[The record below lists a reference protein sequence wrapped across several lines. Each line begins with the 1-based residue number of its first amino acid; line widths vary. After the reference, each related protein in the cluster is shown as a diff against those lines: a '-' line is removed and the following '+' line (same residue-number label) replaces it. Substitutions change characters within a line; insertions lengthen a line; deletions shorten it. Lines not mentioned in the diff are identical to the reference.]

1 MKINAKQ
8 LTFLYFSIVA
18 SAIII
23 IHASVFISTTE
34 DIELLYAESRL
45 DSISKYLLKSLDNH
59 QIKKQ
64 PEFLFQTQGKAE
76 FDPFIKVYFDSAI
89 IPKELNL
96 PNDLSLGVAFETED
110 EVNNKTYFVLKKNLG
125 PSYGEVYLVLDNSFY
140 ELIEESLP
148 ISQTK
153 QIIISFSLLIVSLL
167 VVLKISTRLT
177 NPITKMAEDL
187 SHRQADSNEPIQL
200 PQGFVPT
207 ELALL
212 VASFN
217 DFQERINILVERER
231 SFNRYASHELRT
243 PLMVMKGAIN
253 LLAESKDPDFVEK
266 QRLRLDKST
275 NEMNE
280 FIQTLLSLT
289 KLPSTE
295 NMIETDIGEGELKN
309 LIDNHRYLLEGKGV
323 AINVN
328 VVGDLKI
335 KMPEAAFNILI
346 SNLIKNAFANTFEGQ
361 IDIHVE
367 NQIFEIRDTGVGL
380 LDQTKTNEGYGLG
393 LLLVKDICK
402 QFSCEFSLVA
412 NSDKGCTASLVFPMV
427 TSYRLQK
434 VRAN

>member
-23 IHASVFISTTE
+23 IHASVFLSTTE
-34 DIELLYAESRL
+34 DIERLYAESRL
-45 DSISKYLLKSLDNH
+45 DSISNYLLKSLDNH

-64 PEFLFQTQGKAE
+64 PEFLLQTQGKAE
-76 FDPFIKVYFDSAI
+76 FDPFIRVYFDSAL
-89 IPKELNL
+89 IPKELNI
-96 PNDLSLGVAFETED
+96 PKDVALGFAFETED

-125 PSYGEVYLVLDNSFY
+125 PSYGEAYLVLDNSYY

-148 ISQTK
+148 TSHAK
-153 QIIISFSLLIVSLL
+153 QLIISFALLIVSLL
-167 VVLKISTRLT
+167 VVLKISARLT
-177 NPITKMAEDL
+177 NPISKMVDDL
-187 SHRQADSNEPIQL
+187 SNRQADSLEPIQL
-200 PQGFVPT
+200 PNGIVPT
-207 ELALL
+207 ELEQL
-212 VASFN
+212 VTSFN
-217 DFQERINILVERER
+217 DFQERINLLVERER

-253 LLAESKDPDFVEK
+253 LLAESKDPAFVEK
-266 QRLRLDKST
+266 QRIRLDKAT

-289 KLPSTE
+289 KLQPSE
-295 NMIETDIGEGELKN
+295 NMITTDIGEGEFKS
-309 LIDNHRYLLEGKGV
+309 LIDNHRYLLEGKEV
-323 AINVN
+323 AINIIVE
-328 VVGDLKI
+328 GDLKI

-346 SNLIKNAFANTFEGQ
+346 GNLIKNAFANTFEGQ
-361 IDIHVE
+361 VDINVV

-402 QFSCEFSLVA
+402 QFSCVFSLVA
-412 NSDKGCTASLVFPMV
+412 NSDKGCTASLVFP
-427 TSYRLQK
+427 K
-434 VRAN
+434 VNL

>member
-23 IHASVFISTTE
+23 IHASVFLSTTE
-34 DIELLYAESRL
+34 DIERLYAESRL
-45 DSISKYLLKSLDNH
+45 DSISNYLLKSLDNH

-64 PEFLFQTQGKAE
+64 PEFLLQTQGKAE
-76 FDPFIKVYFDSAI
+76 FDPFIRVYFDSAL
-89 IPKELNL
+89 IPKELNI
-96 PNDLSLGVAFETED
+96 PKDVALGFAFETED

-125 PSYGEVYLVLDNSFY
+125 PSYGEAYLVLDNSYY

-148 ISQTK
+148 TSHAK
-153 QIIISFSLLIVSLL
+153 QLIISFALLIVSLL
-167 VVLKISTRLT
+167 VVLKISARLT
-177 NPITKMAEDL
+177 NPISKMVDDL
-187 SHRQADSNEPIQL
+187 SNRQADSLEPIQL
-200 PQGFVPT
+200 PNGIVPT
-207 ELALL
+207 ELEQL
-212 VASFN
+212 VTSFN
-217 DFQERINILVERER
+217 DFQERINLLVERER

-253 LLAESKDPDFVEK
+253 LLAESKDPAFVEK
-266 QRLRLDKST
+266 QRIRLDKAT

-289 KLPSTE
+289 KLQPSE
-295 NMIETDIGEGELKN
+295 NMITTDIGEGEFKS
-309 LIDNHRYLLEGKGV
+309 LIDNHRYLLEGKEV
-323 AINVN
+323 AINIIVE
-328 VVGDLKI
+328 GDLKI

-346 SNLIKNAFANTFEGQ
+346 GNLIKNAFANTFEGQ
-361 IDIHVE
+361 VDINVV

-402 QFSCEFSLVA
+402 QFSCVFSLVA
-412 NSDKGCTASLVFPMV
+412 NSDKGCTASLVFPKV
-427 TSYRLQK
+427 T
-434 VRAN
+434 A

>member
-23 IHASVFISTTE
+23 IHASVFLSTTE
-34 DIELLYAESRL
+34 DMELLYAENRL
-45 DSISKYLLKSLDNH
+45 DSISEYLLKSLDNH

-64 PEFLFQTQGKAE
+64 PEFLLQTQGKAE
-76 FDPFIKVYFDSAI
+76 FDPLIKVYFDSTL
-89 IPKELNL
+89 IPKELNI
-96 PNDLSLGVAFETED
+96 PKDLAIGVAFETED
-110 EVNNKTYFVLKKNLG
+110 EINKRTYFVLKQNLG
-125 PSYGEVYLVLDNSFY
+125 PNYGVAYLVLDNSFY

-148 ISQTK
+148 TSQTK

-167 VVLKISTRLT
+167 VVLKISARLT
-177 NPITKMAEDL
+177 SPISKMAEDL
-187 SHRQADSNEPIQL
+187 SHRQADSSEPIQL

-207 ELALL
+207 ELELL

-217 DFQERINILVERER
+217 DFQERINQLVERER

-253 LLAESKDPDFVEK
+253 LLAESKDPEFVEK
-266 QRLRLDKST
+266 QRIRLDKAT

-280 FIQTLLSLT
+280 FIHTLLSLT
-289 KLPSTE
+289 KFPAAE
-295 NMIETDIGEGELKN
+295 NMIQTDIGEGELKV
-309 LIDNHRYLLEGKGV
+309 LIDNHRYLLEGKKV
-323 AINVN
+323 PINIIVE
-328 VVGDLKI
+328 GDLKI

-346 SNLIKNAFANTFEGQ
+346 GNLIKNAFANTFEGQ
-361 IDIHVE
+361 IDVHVV

-412 NSDKGCTASLVFPMV
+412 NSDKGCTASLVFP
-427 TSYRLQK
+427 K
-434 VRAN
+434 ANS